1 MTFRFK
7 ESVMKPIKV
16 LVQSNQVGSFNDV
29 KYMMNSDDF
38 RLKDNSFGYI
48 VLDQNPKYDH
58 KLKTLTTNN
67 VVYKVFNDWSVK
79 AI

>member
-1 MTFRFK
+1 MK
-7 ESVMKPIKV
+7 SKKLLVESK
-16 LVQSNQVGSFNDV
+16 QTGSFTNV

-38 RLKDNSFGYI
+38 RLKDDSFGYT

-58 KLKTLTTNN
+58 KLKTLTANN